1 MVSSFSERI
10 ECSFRREHHLI
21 VICVEVAPDHNA
33 FYGWHRRADH
43 VVDVRQELCNSD
55 FAFLSVLSCLSLSMA
70 VSNQI
75 ALNVPNRRQ
84 GHHCQS

>member
-1 MVSSFSERI
+1 MI
-10 ECSFRREHHLI
+10 G
-21 VICVEVAPDHNA
+21 VEIATDYNA
-33 FYGWHRRADH
+33 FNAWHCSADH

-55 FAFLSVLSCLSLSMA
+55 FAFLSVLSCLSLSIA